1 MSAPAPVSVPAPT
14 FAPVPSPAAAPPPP
28 DAGMT
33 TSEYAFCTIAAVAF
47 AGVLYAVLTSGAVED
62 VLTDLVVNA
71 LGSGF

>member
-1 MSAPAPVSVPAPT
+1 MSAPVPMPPPASPPT
-14 FAPVPSPAAAPPPP
+14 AAPSPA

>member
-1 MSAPAPVSVPAPT
+1 MSAPVPTSAPVSPPI
-14 FAPVPSPAAAPPPP
+14 AAPPPA

>member
-1 MSAPAPVSVPAPT
+1 MSAPVPTSPPASPPT
-14 FAPVPSPAAAPPPP
+14 AAPSSA

>member
-1 MSAPAPVSVPAPT
+1 MSAPVPT
-14 FAPVPSPAAAPPPP
+14 SAPVPPPIAAPPPA

>member
-1 MSAPAPVSVPAPT
+1 MSAPVLPSAPAFGPT
-14 FAPVPSPAAAPPPP
+14 AVPPPS